1 MRISDWSSDVCSS
14 DLCRSSR
21 AGAKVPSASLRGSS
35 RNGVQE
41 NVVRRLP
48 VEAEGPGGII
58 ELGVL
63 RLVALSR
70 GRRRIRH
77 IQIAIHTQ
85 RRSCHRS
92 ICRNAQYLSVV
103 EHGIARIP
111 CITDPASRA
120 QPVCQLINYI
130 TIQTLG
136 YIHTLP
142 QYTHTKKTNN

>member
-14 DLCRSSR
+14 DLCECRSSR

-41 NVVRRLP
+41 NVVRRLQ

-70 GRRRIRH
+70 GRRRIRP
-77 IQIAIHTQ
+77 T
-85 RRSCHRS
+85 RTETGRTRVCHDVY
-92 ICRNAQYLSVV
+92 I
-103 EHGIARIP
+103 
-111 CITDPASRA
+111 
-120 QPVCQLINYI
+120 PVCPAIL
-130 TIQTLG
+130 
-136 YIHTLP
+136 H
-142 QYTHTKKTNN
+142 NNTTSNRNRTTYFY

>member
-1 MRISDWSSDVCSS
+1 MIRRPPRSTRTDTLFPYTTLFRSFHIL
-14 DLCRSSR
+14 DLLWCECRSSR

-92 ICRNAQYLSVV
+92 I
-103 EHGIARIP
+103 
-111 CITDPASRA
+111 
-120 QPVCQLINYI
+120 
-130 TIQTLG
+130 
-136 YIHTLP
+136 
-142 QYTHTKKTNN
+142 

>member
-1 MRISDWSSDVCSS
+1 MCVFMYIFF
-14 DLCRSSR
+14 SSR
-21 AGAKVPSASLRGSS
+21 RRHTRCALVTGVQTCALPICRGSS

-77 IQIAIHTQ
+77 IQIAIRSEE
-85 RRSCHRS
+85 RRVGKECVSTCRS
-92 ICRNAQYLSVV
+92 RWSPYHS
-103 EHGIARIP
+103 
-111 CITDPASRA
+111 
-120 QPVCQLINYI
+120 
-130 TIQTLG
+130 
-136 YIHTLP
+136 
-142 QYTHTKKTNN
+142 KKK